1 MQLIRKTM
9 KKLIFILFIGLGTIG
24 YGQEIIP
31 FPDLSENHEAVYNS
45 VETIDNLNYAL
56 YTEDYQKYLQKID
69 REIDEVN
76 IELQNELIEE
86 RLTYLRNKK
95 ADLLKKKTSL
105 LEEAELIE
113 DLNKFY

>member
-1 MQLIRKTM
+1 MQLIKKSM

-24 YGQEIIP
+24 YGQEIVP
-31 FPDLSENHEAVYNS
+31 FPDLSESHESVYNNI
-45 VETIDNLNYAL
+45 ETIDNLNYAL
-56 YTEDYQKYLQKID
+56 YTEDYQNILRKID
-69 REIDEVN
+69 REIDDVN
-76 IELQNELIEE
+76 TELQSELIEE

-105 LEEAELIE
+105 LEEAELME